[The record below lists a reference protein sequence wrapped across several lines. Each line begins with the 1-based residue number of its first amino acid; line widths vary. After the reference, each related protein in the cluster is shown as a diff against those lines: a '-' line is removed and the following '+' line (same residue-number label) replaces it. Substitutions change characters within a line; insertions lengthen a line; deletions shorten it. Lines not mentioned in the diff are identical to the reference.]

1 MQILG
6 LNLYSGEM
14 KGKYQREHEMEQE
27 DGMSERSWPV
37 ANCSVGFW
45 QEDFKNVKTLHESL
59 CHLLCYDVT

>member
-27 DGMSERSWPV
+27 DGMSERSCRE
-37 ANCSVGFW
+37 AGRW
-45 QEDFKNVKTLHESL
+45 QTVQ
-59 CHLLCYDVT
+59 